1 MMRHYALSAFILIC
15 VSFLCGCSKGKKTE
29 TVEEDALAKKELQG
43 IWINED
49 DEDVAF
55 RIKGDTVYF
64 PDTISVPVYFR
75 IERDSFV
82 LYGANKTKYPVIKRT
97 PYLFEFVSQNGEH
110 MRLVKSSDSSYL
122 KLFNKTSIVSVNQN
136 RLIKKDTVVYYNDKK
151 YHCYVQ
157 INPTTY
163 KVPKAAYNDD
173 GVEVYT
179 NYYDNIIH
187 FSLFCGAERV
197 YSSNITKDDF
207 SAQVSSQYLRQSVF
221 SDMVYYKI
229 DDEGVHYFAV
239 LGIPNSSSSFMVEMI
254 FSFDGKLVKRIKGD

>member
-1 MMRHYALSAFILIC
+1 MCL
-15 VSFLCGCSKGKKTE
+15 VSVWLFKGQ
-29 TVEEDALAKKELQG
+29 EDRDGRGRCLGKKELQG

-97 PYLFEFVSQNGEH
+97 PHLFEFVSQNGEH

-136 RLIKKDTVVYYNDKK
+136 RLIKRILSY
-151 YHCYVQ
+151 
-157 INPTTY
+157 
-163 KVPKAAYNDD
+163 
-173 GVEVYT
+173 
-179 NYYDNIIH
+179 II
-187 FSLFCGAERV
+187 
-197 YSSNITKDDF
+197 
-207 SAQVSSQYLRQSVF
+207 
-221 SDMVYYKI
+221 
-229 DDEGVHYFAV
+229 
-239 LGIPNSSSSFMVEMI
+239 MI
-254 FSFDGKLVKRIKGD
+254 RSIIVMFR

>member
-29 TVEEDALAKKELQG
+29 TVKEDALAKKELQG

-97 PYLFEFVSQNGEH
+97 PHLFEFVSQNGEH

-163 KVPKAAYNDD
+163 KVQKVAYNDD